1 MIDDWLTCQLRLS
14 SERLAL
20 TPSELLSP
28 VGRNLQETAQDFVA
42 RGFKLHAAA
51 ISKLDQGSPAD
62 SDVPL
67 PLIQS
72 AD

>member
-1 MIDDWLTCQLRLS
+1 MVNDWLTSQLRLS
-14 SERLAL
+14 SERLAQ

-28 VGRNLQETAQDFVA
+28 VGRNLQETAQQFVA
-42 RGFKLHAAA
+42 SGFKLHAAA
-51 ISKLDQGSPAD
+51 TGKPSKVVPVEV
-62 SDVPL
+62 DVPL